1 MERCSLPSDIVL
13 LRRLN
18 TCYVRYSVSHVD
30 CFHSLKERER
40 EFIIISFCL
49 GLSFLRRQKPKK
61 KAKNGRTAVA
71 LVASSAV
78 TSTPSITILSL
89 DIDIARA
96 DATARSTRPPRNR
109 TTRAL
114 CSRNVDLPF
123 RLDVFASTQFA
134 KPFPFFPRCFSRS
147 KNGIPIQSA
156 LMMTQKCAHRIPL
169 FLVDATDAT
178 DARLEK
184 IDELLFTRAKR
195 GWSEGKKEKRK
206 SAAYHCFVLACE
218 ASK

>member
-1 MERCSLPSDIVL
+1 M
-13 LRRLN
+13 
-18 TCYVRYSVSHVD
+18 
-30 CFHSLKERER
+30 
-40 EFIIISFCL
+40 

-61 KAKNGRTAVA
+61 RRKMDGQPSPV
-71 LVASSAV
+71 LHPSAV

-114 CSRNVDLPF
+114 CSRNFDLPF

-184 IDELLFTRAKR
+184 STRLLFTRAKR
-195 GWSEGKKEKRK
+195 GWSKGKKEKEKRT
-206 SAAYHCFVLACE
+206 YHLFCARV
-218 ASK
+218 

>member
-18 TCYVRYSVSHVD
+18 TCYVRYSVSRVD

-40 EFIIISFCL
+40 ERERESSYHQFLFGAFIFAPS
-49 GLSFLRRQKPKK
+49 KAKK

-109 TTRAL
+109 TKRAL
-114 CSRNVDLPF
+114 CSRNFDLPF

-169 FLVDATDAT
+169 FFGRRDRRDRRATRKNRRT
-178 DARLEK
+178 PFHAR
-184 IDELLFTRAKR
+184 
-195 GWSEGKKEKRK
+195 
-206 SAAYHCFVLACE
+206 
-218 ASK
+218 

>member
-1 MERCSLPSDIVL
+1 MLCEIFCVACGLFSFI
-13 LRRLN
+13 
-18 TCYVRYSVSHVD
+18 
-30 CFHSLKERER
+30 KGERER
-40 EFIIISFCL
+40 ERENHHHQFLFGAFIFAPS
-49 GLSFLRRQKPKK
+49 KAKK

-96 DATARSTRPPRNR
+96 DATARSTRPPRNH

-114 CSRNVDLPF
+114 CSRNFDLPF

-195 GWSEGKKEKRK
+195 GWSEGKKEKGKAQRTT
-206 SAAYHCFVLACE
+206 VLCSRVKRQNKGGLFDGAFGQ
-218 ASK
+218 KHKK

>member
-18 TCYVRYSVSHVD
+18 TCYVRYSVSRVD

-40 EFIIISFCL
+40 ERENHHHQFLFGAFIFAPS
-49 GLSFLRRQKPKK
+49 KAKK

-114 CSRNVDLPF
+114 CSRNFDLPF

-156 LMMTQKCAHRIPL
+156 LMMTQKCAQPIASPFFWSTRPTRPTRDSKKSTNSFSRAL
-169 FLVDATDAT
+169 NAGGP
-178 DARLEK
+178 REK
-184 IDELLFTRAKR
+184 R
-195 GWSEGKKEKRK
+195 KKEKR
-206 SAAYHCFVLACE
+206 SVPLFCARV
-218 ASK
+218 

>member
-18 TCYVRYSVSHVD
+18 TCYVRYSVSRVD

-114 CSRNVDLPF
+114 CSRNFDLPF

-156 LMMTQKCAHRIPL
+156 LMMTQKCAHRIP
-169 FLVDATDAT
+169 FFGRRDRRDRRATRKNRRT
-178 DARLEK
+178 PFHAR
-184 IDELLFTRAKR
+184 
-195 GWSEGKKEKRK
+195 
-206 SAAYHCFVLACE
+206 
-218 ASK
+218 